1 MDKLIKTHRAIEVC
15 LSKGLYG
22 DVERMAKQAK
32 ELKRNEKKNNSS
44 NADAYI
50 FDKK

>member
-1 MDKLIKTHRAIEVC
+1 MDKLIKTHLMIQKY
-15 LSKGLYG
+15 LDKGYYL
-22 DVERMAKQAK
+22 DVERFAKQAK